1 MELEFLNFE
10 LWQYIVFAGVFF
22 CSCFLQGVI
31 GFGAGA
37 FGIPILF
44 LFVGFP
50 LDTTIA
56 AITIASMTQSGLG
69 AWKLQRSIK
78 WRSTLRPGL
87 VRILFILPGVLLL
100 QWLMAGDDSSVT
112 KVVAESMADDSS
124 VTKVVAESMADE
136 RKQMIQQML
145 GVILILIVVCK
156 RYIRIDEQKELATKW
171 EFIAFSISGVMLGF
185 VGMGGPAVAIWVM
198 FQPWTA
204 KQSRGFLFAMLF
216 YGMIPLAL
224 ILAWRFGASSIDGLI
239 LGALGLP
246 IVFIGT
252 AVGIRIG
259 NRLDRKK
266 LKSYALLALFLIGLS
281 ALLRPLFTS

>member
-1 MELEFLNFE
+1 MEFEFLNFAP
-10 LWQYIVFAGVFF
+10 WQYIVFAGVFF

-44 LFVGFP
+44 FVGFP
-50 LDTTIA
+50 LETTIA
-56 AITIASMTQSGLG
+56 AITVASMTQSGLG
-69 AWKLQRSIK
+69 AWKLHKSIK

-87 VRILFILPGVLLL
+87 IRILFILPGVLLL
-100 QWLMAGDDSSVT
+100 HWLLTRDGDP
-112 KVVAESMADDSS
+112 AEQ
-124 VTKVVAESMADE
+124 
-136 RKQMIQQML
+136 KQMIQQVL

-156 RYIRIDEQKELATKW
+156 RYIKVDEKKELSTKW
-171 EFIAFSISGVMLGF
+171 EIIAFSISGVMLGF
-185 VGMGGPAVAIWVM
+185 IGMGGPAVAIWVM

-224 ILAWRFGASSIDGLI
+224 ILAWKFGESSINGLI
-239 LGALGLP
+239 LGTLGLP
-246 IVFIGT
+246 IVIIGT
-252 AVGIRIG
+252 AVGIRVG

-281 ALLRPLFTS
+281 ALLRPLFTSLIVDQL

>member
-1 MELEFLNFE
+1 METEFLNFD

-44 LFVGFP
+44 FVGFP

-69 AWKLQRSIK
+69 AWKLHESIK
-78 WRSTLRPGL
+78 WRSTLRPGII
-87 VRILFILPGVLLL
+87 RILFILPGVLLL
-100 QWLMAGDDSSVT
+100 QWLMTLDGNPA
-112 KVVAESMADDSS
+112 
-124 VTKVVAESMADE
+124 E
-136 RKQMIQQML
+136 RKQLIQQIL

-156 RYIRIDEQKELATKW
+156 RYIKIDEQKELSTKW
-171 EFIAFSISGVMLGF
+171 EIIAFSISGVMLGF

-224 ILAWRFGASSIDGLI
+224 ILAWRFGATSIDGLI
-239 LGALGLP
+239 LGTLGLP

-266 LKSYALLALFLIGLS
+266 LKSYALLTLFLIGLS
-281 ALLRPLFTS
+281 ALLRPLLMS

>member
-1 MELEFLNFE
+1 MEFEFLNFD

-22 CSCFLQGVI
+22 CSCLLQGVI

-44 LFVGFP
+44 FVGFP

-69 AWKLQRSIK
+69 AWKLQKSIK
-78 WRSTLRPGL
+78 WRSTLRPGF

-100 QWLMAGDDSSVT
+100 QWLMTLEGNP
-112 KVVAESMADDSS
+112 AER
-124 VTKVVAESMADE
+124 TQ
-136 RKQMIQQML
+136 RIQQVL

-156 RYIRIDEQKELATKW
+156 RYIKIDEQKQLATKW
-171 EFIAFSISGVMLGF
+171 EIIAFSISGVMLGF
-185 VGMGGPAVAIWVM
+185 VGMGGPAAAIWVM

-224 ILAWRFGASSIDGLI
+224 ILAWKFGASSLDGLI
-239 LGALGLP
+239 LGTLGLP
-246 IVFIGT
+246 VVFIGT
-252 AVGIRIG
+252 AMGIRIG
-259 NRLDRKK
+259 NRLDRQK
-266 LKSYALLALFLIGLS
+266 LKSYALLALLLIGIS
-281 ALLRPLFTS
+281 ALLRPLLMS

>member
-1 MELEFLNFE
+1 MEFEFLNFD
-10 LWQYIVFAGVFF
+10 LWQYFVFAGVFF

-44 LFVGFP
+44 FVGFP

-69 AWKLQRSIK
+69 AWELRRSIK

-100 QWLMAGDDSSVT
+100 QWLMAFDYDSVT
-112 KVVAESMADDSS
+112 KVVAEA
-124 VTKVVAESMADE
+124 MADE
-136 RKQMIQQML
+136 RKQMIQQVL

-156 RYIRIDEQKELATKW
+156 RYIQIDEQKELATKW
-171 EFIAFSISGVMLGF
+171 EIIAFSISGVMLGF

-239 LGALGLP
+239 LGVLGLP
-246 IVFIGT
+246 IVLIGT

-259 NRLDRKK
+259 NQLDRKK
-266 LKSYALLALFLIGLS
+266 LKSYALLALFLIGSS
-281 ALLRPLFTS
+281 ALLRPLLMN

>member
-1 MELEFLNFE
+1 MGFEFLNFD

-44 LFVGFP
+44 FVGFP

-69 AWKLQRSIK
+69 AWKLHKSIK

-87 VRILFILPGVLLL
+87 IRILFILPGVLLL
-100 QWLMAGDDSSVT
+100 QWLMALDGNP
-112 KVVAESMADDSS
+112 AES
-124 VTKVVAESMADE
+124 
-136 RKQMIQQML
+136 KQMTQQIL
-145 GVILILIVVCK
+145 GVILILIVICK
-156 RYIRIDEQKELATKW
+156 KYIKIDEQQGLTTKW
-171 EFIAFSISGVMLGF
+171 EIIAFSISGVMLGF
-185 VGMGGPAVAIWVM
+185 IGMGGPAVAIWVM

-224 ILAWRFGASSIDGLI
+224 ILAWRFGESSIDGLI
-239 LGALGLP
+239 LGTLGLP
-246 IVFIGT
+246 FVFIGT

-266 LKSYALLALFLIGLS
+266 LKSCALLVLFLIGIS
-281 ALLRPLFTS
+281 ALLRPLFMS

>member
-1 MELEFLNFE
+1 MEFEFLNFD
-10 LWQYIVFAGVFF
+10 LWQYIVFAGVLF

-44 LFVGFP
+44 FADFP

-69 AWKLQRSIK
+69 AWKLQKSIK
-78 WRSTLRPGL
+78 WRSTLRPGF

-100 QWLMAGDDSSVT
+100 QWLLKLDDGLVSE
-112 KVVAESMADDSS
+112 VVAKAMA
-124 VTKVVAESMADE
+124 AE
-136 RKQMIQQML
+136 RKQMIQQVL

-156 RYIRIDEQKELATKW
+156 RYIKIDEQKELATKW
-171 EFIAFSISGVMLGF
+171 EIIAFSISGVMLGF
-185 VGMGGPAVAIWVM
+185 VGMGGPAAAIWVM

-224 ILAWRFGASSIDGLI
+224 ILAWRFGPSSIDGLI

-259 NRLDRKK
+259 NRLDHKK
-266 LKSYALLALFLIGLS
+266 LKSYALLALFLIGIS
-281 ALLRPLFTS
+281 ALLRPLLMS

>member
-1 MELEFLNFE
+1 MEFEFLNFD
-10 LWQYIVFAGVFF
+10 LWQYIIFAGVFF
-22 CSCFLQGVI
+22 CSCLLQGVI

-44 LFVGFP
+44 FVGFP

-69 AWKLQRSIK
+69 AWKLQKSIK
-78 WRSTLRPGL
+78 WRSTLRPGF

-100 QWLMAGDDSSVT
+100 QWLLKLDDGLVSE
-112 KVVAESMADDSS
+112 VVAKAMA
-124 VTKVVAESMADE
+124 AE
-136 RKQMIQQML
+136 RKQMIQQVL

-156 RYIRIDEQKELATKW
+156 RYIKIDEQKELATKW
-171 EFIAFSISGVMLGF
+171 EIIAFSISGVMLGF
-185 VGMGGPAVAIWVM
+185 VGMGGPAAAIWVM

-224 ILAWRFGASSIDGLI
+224 ILAWKFGESSIDGLI
-239 LGALGLP
+239 LGTLGLP
-246 IVFIGT
+246 VVFIGT
-252 AVGIRIG
+252 AMGIRIG

-266 LKSYALLALFLIGLS
+266 LKSYALLALFLIGIS
-281 ALLRPLFTS
+281 ALLRPLFMS

>member
-1 MELEFLNFE
+1 MELEFLNFDT
-10 LWQYIVFAGVFF
+10 WQYVVFAGVLL

-44 LFVGFP
+44 FIGFP

-56 AITIASMTQSGLG
+56 VVTIASMTQSGLG
-69 AWKLQRSIK
+69 AWRLHDSIK

-87 VRILFILPGVLLL
+87 IRILFILPGVLLL
-100 QWLMAGDDSSVT
+100 QWLMTLEVNP
-112 KVVAESMADDSS
+112 V
-124 VTKVVAESMADE
+124 E
-136 RKQMIQQML
+136 RKQLIQQIL
-145 GVILILIVVCK
+145 GAILILIVICK
-156 RYIRIDEQKELATKW
+156 RYIKIDEQQGLTTKW
-171 EFIAFSISGVMLGF
+171 EIIAFSISGVMLGF
-185 VGMGGPAVAIWVM
+185 VGMGGPAMAIWVM

-224 ILAWRFGASSIDGLI
+224 ILAWRFGTSSIDGLI
-239 LGALGLP
+239 LGTLGLP
-246 IVFIGT
+246 IVFVGT
-252 AVGIRIG
+252 EVGIRVG

-266 LKSYALLALFLIGLS
+266 LKSYALLTLFLIGIS
-281 ALLRPLFTS
+281 TLLRPLFMS

>member
-1 MELEFLNFE
+1 MEFEFLNFD

-22 CSCFLQGVI
+22 CSCLLQGVI

-44 LFVGFP
+44 FVGFP

-69 AWKLQRSIK
+69 AWKLQKSIK
-78 WRSTLRPGL
+78 WRSTLRPGF

-100 QWLMAGDDSSVT
+100 QWLLKLDDGLVSE
-112 KVVAESMADDSS
+112 VVAKAMA
-124 VTKVVAESMADE
+124 AE
-136 RKQMIQQML
+136 RKQMIQQVL

-156 RYIRIDEQKELATKW
+156 RYIKIDEQKELATKW
-171 EFIAFSISGVMLGF
+171 EIIAFSISGVMLGF
-185 VGMGGPAVAIWVM
+185 VGMGGPAAAIWVM

-224 ILAWRFGASSIDGLI
+224 ILAWRFGPSSIDGLI
-239 LGALGLP
+239 LGTLGLP
-246 IVFIGT
+246 VVFIGT
-252 AVGIRIG
+252 AMGIRIG

-266 LKSYALLALFLIGLS
+266 LKSYALLALFLIGIS
-281 ALLRPLFTS
+281 ALLRPLFMS

>member
-10 LWQYIVFAGVFF
+10 LWQYVVFAGVFF

-37 FGIPILF
+37 FGIPVLF
-44 LFVGFP
+44 LYAGFP
-50 LDTTIA
+50 IQTAIA

-69 AWKLQRSIK
+69 AWKLHRSIK

-87 VRILFILPGVLLL
+87 IRILFILPGVLLL
-100 QWLMAGDDSSVT
+100 QWLMAVDDG
-112 KVVAESMADDSS
+112 S

-136 RKQMIQQML
+136 RKQMIQQLL

-156 RYIRIDEQKELATKW
+156 RYVKIDAQKELSAKW
-171 EFIAFSISGVMLGF
+171 EIIAFSISGVMLGF

-224 ILAWRFGASSIDGLI
+224 ILAWKFGESSIDGLI
-239 LGALGLP
+239 LGTLGLP

-252 AVGIRIG
+252 SVGIRIG

-266 LKSYALLALFLIGLS
+266 LKSYALLTLFLIGIS
-281 ALLRPLFTS
+281 ALLRPLFMS

>member
-100 QWLMAGDDSSVT
+100 QWLMAG
-112 KVVAESMADDSS
+112 DDSS

-239 LGALGLP
+239 LGTLGLP

>member
-1 MELEFLNFE
+1 MEFDFLNFD
-10 LWQYIVFAGVFF
+10 LWQYIVFAGVLF
-22 CSCFLQGVI
+22 CGCFLQGVI

-44 LFVGFP
+44 FVGFP

-69 AWKLQRSIK
+69 VCKLHKSIK

-87 VRILFILPGVLLL
+87 IRILFILPGVLLL
-100 QWLMAGDDSSVT
+100 QWLLTLDGNPA
-112 KVVAESMADDSS
+112 
-124 VTKVVAESMADE
+124 E
-136 RKQMIQQML
+136 RKQIIQQVL
-145 GVILILIVVCK
+145 GAILILIVICK
-156 RYIRIDEQKELATKW
+156 KYIKIKEQQGLTTKW
-171 EFIAFSISGVMLGF
+171 EIIAFSISGVMLGF
-185 VGMGGPAVAIWVM
+185 IGMGGPAVAIWVM

-224 ILAWRFGASSIDGLI
+224 ILAWRFGESSIDGLI
-239 LGALGLP
+239 LGTLGLP
-246 IVFIGT
+246 FVFIGT

-266 LKSYALLALFLIGLS
+266 LKSCALLILFLIGIS
-281 ALLRPLFTS
+281 ALLRPLFMS

>member
-112 KVVAESMADDSS
+112 KVVAESMAD
-124 VTKVVAESMADE
+124 E

-224 ILAWRFGASSIDGLI
+224 ILAWRFGASSINGLI

>member
-1 MELEFLNFE
+1 MEFEFLNFD

-22 CSCFLQGVI
+22 CSCLLQGVI

-44 LFVGFP
+44 FVGFP

-69 AWKLQRSIK
+69 AWKLQKSIK
-78 WRSTLRPGL
+78 WRSTLRPGF
-87 VRILFILPGVLLL
+87 VRILFILPGDLLL
-100 QWLMAGDDSSVT
+100 QWLMSLEGNPA
-112 KVVAESMADDSS
+112 
-124 VTKVVAESMADE
+124 E
-136 RKQMIQQML
+136 RKQMIQQVL

-156 RYIRIDEQKELATKW
+156 RYIKIDEQKQLATKW
-171 EFIAFSISGVMLGF
+171 EIIAFSISGVMLGF
-185 VGMGGPAVAIWVM
+185 VGMGGPAAAIWVM

-224 ILAWRFGASSIDGLI
+224 ILAWKFGASSLDGLI
-239 LGALGLP
+239 LGTLGLP
-246 IVFIGT
+246 VVFIGT
-252 AVGIRIG
+252 AMGIRIG
-259 NRLDRKK
+259 NRLDRQK
-266 LKSYALLALFLIGLS
+266 LKSYALLALLLIGIS
-281 ALLRPLFTS
+281 ALLRPLLMS

>member
-112 KVVAESMADDSS
+112 KVVAESMAD
-124 VTKVVAESMADE
+124 E

-224 ILAWRFGASSIDGLI
+224 ILAWRFGASSINGLI

-281 ALLRPLFTS
+281 ALLRPLFMS

>member
-1 MELEFLNFE
+1 MEFEFLNFD

-22 CSCFLQGVI
+22 CSCLLQGVI

-44 LFVGFP
+44 FVGFP

-69 AWKLQRSIK
+69 AWKLQKSIK
-78 WRSTLRPGL
+78 WRSTLRPGF

-100 QWLMAGDDSSVT
+100 QWLLKLDDGLVSE
-112 KVVAESMADDSS
+112 VVAKAMA
-124 VTKVVAESMADE
+124 AE
-136 RKQMIQQML
+136 RKQMIQQVL

-156 RYIRIDEQKELATKW
+156 RYIKIDEQKQLATKW
-171 EFIAFSISGVMLGF
+171 EIIAFSISGVMLGF
-185 VGMGGPAVAIWVM
+185 VGMGGPAAAIWVM

-224 ILAWRFGASSIDGLI
+224 ILAWKFGASSLDGLI
-239 LGALGLP
+239 LGTLGLP
-246 IVFIGT
+246 VVFIGT
-252 AVGIRIG
+252 AMGIRIG
-259 NRLDRKK
+259 NRLDRQK
-266 LKSYALLALFLIGLS
+266 LKSYALLALLLIGIS
-281 ALLRPLFTS
+281 ALLRPLLMS

>member
-1 MELEFLNFE
+1 MEFEFLNFD

-22 CSCFLQGVI
+22 CSCLLQGVI

-44 LFVGFP
+44 FVGFP

-69 AWKLQRSIK
+69 AWKLQKSIK
-78 WRSTLRPGL
+78 WRSTLRPGF

-100 QWLMAGDDSSVT
+100 QWLMTLEGNPA
-112 KVVAESMADDSS
+112 
-124 VTKVVAESMADE
+124 E
-136 RKQMIQQML
+136 RKQMIQQVL

-156 RYIRIDEQKELATKW
+156 RYIKIDEQKQLATKW
-171 EFIAFSISGVMLGF
+171 EIIAFSISGVMLGF
-185 VGMGGPAVAIWVM
+185 VGMGGPAAAIWVM

-224 ILAWRFGASSIDGLI
+224 ILAWKFGASSLDGLI
-239 LGALGLP
+239 LGTLGLP
-246 IVFIGT
+246 VVFIGT
-252 AVGIRIG
+252 AMGIRIG
-259 NRLDRKK
+259 NRLDRQK
-266 LKSYALLALFLIGLS
+266 LKSYALLALLLIGIS
-281 ALLRPLFTS
+281 ALLRPLLMS

>member
-112 KVVAESMADDSS
+112 KVVAESMAD
-124 VTKVVAESMADE
+124 E

-224 ILAWRFGASSIDGLI
+224 ILAWRFGASSINGLI

-266 LKSYALLALFLIGLS
+266 LKS
-281 ALLRPLFTS
+281 

>member
-1 MELEFLNFE
+1 MEFEFLNID

-22 CSCFLQGVI
+22 CSCLLQGVI
-31 GFGAGA
+31 GVGAGA
-37 FGIPILF
+37 FGLPILF
-44 LFVGFP
+44 FVGFP

-69 AWKLQRSIK
+69 AWKLQKSIK
-78 WRSTLRPGL
+78 WRSTLRPGF

-100 QWLMAGDDSSVT
+100 QWLLKLDDGLVSE
-112 KVVAESMADDSS
+112 VVAKAMA
-124 VTKVVAESMADE
+124 AE
-136 RKQMIQQML
+136 RKQMIQQVL

-156 RYIRIDEQKELATKW
+156 RYIKIDEQKELATKW
-171 EFIAFSISGVMLGF
+171 EIIAFSISGVMLGF
-185 VGMGGPAVAIWVM
+185 VGMGGPAAAIWVM

-224 ILAWRFGASSIDGLI
+224 ILAWRFGPSSIDGLI

-259 NRLDRKK
+259 NRLDHKK
-266 LKSYALLALFLIGLS
+266 LKSYALLALFLIGIS
-281 ALLRPLFTS
+281 ALLRPLFMS

>member
-1 MELEFLNFE
+1 MEFEFLNFD

-22 CSCFLQGVI
+22 CSCLLQGVI

-44 LFVGFP
+44 FVGFP

-69 AWKLQRSIK
+69 AWKLQKSIK
-78 WRSTLRPGL
+78 WRSTLRPGF

-100 QWLMAGDDSSVT
+100 QWLLKLDDGLVSE
-112 KVVAESMADDSS
+112 VVAKAMA
-124 VTKVVAESMADE
+124 AE
-136 RKQMIQQML
+136 RKQMIQQVL

-156 RYIRIDEQKELATKW
+156 RYIKIDEQKELATKW
-171 EFIAFSISGVMLGF
+171 EIIAFSISGVMLGF
-185 VGMGGPAVAIWVM
+185 VGMGGPAAAIWVM

-224 ILAWRFGASSIDGLI
+224 ILAWKFGESSIDGLI
-239 LGALGLP
+239 LGTLGLP
-246 IVFIGT
+246 VVFIGT
-252 AVGIRIG
+252 AMGIRIG

-266 LKSYALLALFLIGLS
+266 LKSYALLALFLIGIS
-281 ALLRPLFTS
+281 ALLRPLFMS

>member
-1 MELEFLNFE
+1 METEFLNFD

-44 LFVGFP
+44 FVGFP

-69 AWKLQRSIK
+69 AWKLHKSIK

-87 VRILFILPGVLLL
+87 IRILFILPGVLLL
-100 QWLMAGDDSSVT
+100 QWLMPLDGNPA
-112 KVVAESMADDSS
+112 
-124 VTKVVAESMADE
+124 E
-136 RKQMIQQML
+136 RKQLIQQIL

-156 RYIRIDEQKELATKW
+156 RYIKIDEQKELSTKW
-171 EFIAFSISGVMLGF
+171 EIIAFSISGVMLGF

-224 ILAWRFGASSIDGLI
+224 ILAWRFGATSIDGLI
-239 LGALGLP
+239 LGTLGLP

-266 LKSYALLALFLIGLS
+266 LKSYALLTLFLIGLS
-281 ALLRPLFTS
+281 ALLRPLLMS

>member
-1 MELEFLNFE
+1 MEFEFLNFD
-10 LWQYIVFAGVFF
+10 LWQYIIFAGVFF
-22 CSCFLQGVI
+22 CSCLLQGVI

-44 LFVGFP
+44 FVGFP
-50 LDTTIA
+50 LETTIA
-56 AITIASMTQSGLG
+56 AITIASMAQSGLG
-69 AWKLQRSIK
+69 AWKLHKSIK
-78 WRSTLRPGL
+78 WRSTLRPGF

-100 QWLMAGDDSSVT
+100 QWLLKLDDGLVSE
-112 KVVAESMADDSS
+112 VVAKAMA
-124 VTKVVAESMADE
+124 AE
-136 RKQMIQQML
+136 RKQMIQQVL

-156 RYIRIDEQKELATKW
+156 RYIKIDEQKELATKW
-171 EFIAFSISGVMLGF
+171 EIIAFSISGVMLGF
-185 VGMGGPAVAIWVM
+185 VGMGGPAAAIWVM

-224 ILAWRFGASSIDGLI
+224 ILAWRFGPSSIDGLI

-259 NRLDRKK
+259 NRLDHKK
-266 LKSYALLALFLIGLS
+266 LKSYALLALFLIGIS
-281 ALLRPLFTS
+281 ALLRPLLMS

>member
-1 MELEFLNFE
+1 MEFEFLNFD
-10 LWQYIVFAGVFF
+10 LWQYIIFAGVFF
-22 CSCFLQGVI
+22 CSCLLQGVI

-44 LFVGFP
+44 FVGFP

-69 AWKLQRSIK
+69 AWKLQKSIK
-78 WRSTLRPGL
+78 WRSTLRPGF

-100 QWLMAGDDSSVT
+100 QWLLKLDDGLVSE
-112 KVVAESMADDSS
+112 VVAKAMA
-124 VTKVVAESMADE
+124 AE
-136 RKQMIQQML
+136 RKQMIQQVL

-156 RYIRIDEQKELATKW
+156 RYIKIDEQKELATKW
-171 EFIAFSISGVMLGF
+171 EIIAFSISGVMLGF
-185 VGMGGPAVAIWVM
+185 VGMGGPAAAIWVM

-224 ILAWRFGASSIDGLI
+224 ILAWRFGPSSIDGLI

-259 NRLDRKK
+259 NRLDHKK
-266 LKSYALLALFLIGLS
+266 LKSYALLALFLIGIS
-281 ALLRPLFTS
+281 ALLRPLLMS

>member
-10 LWQYIVFAGVFF
+10 LWQYVVFAGVFF

-37 FGIPILF
+37 FGIPVLF
-44 LFVGFP
+44 LYAGFP
-50 LDTTIA
+50 IQTAIA

-69 AWKLQRSIK
+69 AWKLHRSIK

-100 QWLMAGDDSSVT
+100 QWLMAVDDG
-112 KVVAESMADDSS
+112 S

-136 RKQMIQQML
+136 RKQMIQQLL

-156 RYIRIDEQKELATKW
+156 RYVRIDEQKELATKW
-171 EFIAFSISGVMLGF
+171 EIIAFSISGVMLGF

-259 NRLDRKK
+259 NRLDRQK
-266 LKSYALLALFLIGLS
+266 LKSYALLALFLIGIS
-281 ALLRPLFTS
+281 ALLRPLLMN

>member
-1 MELEFLNFE
+1 MEFEFLNFD

-22 CSCFLQGVI
+22 CSCLLQGVI

-44 LFVGFP
+44 FVGFP

-69 AWKLQRSIK
+69 AWKLQKSIK
-78 WRSTLRPGL
+78 WRSTLRPGF

-100 QWLMAGDDSSVT
+100 QWLLKLDDGLVSE
-112 KVVAESMADDSS
+112 VVAKAMA
-124 VTKVVAESMADE
+124 AE
-136 RKQMIQQML
+136 RKQMIQQVL

-156 RYIRIDEQKELATKW
+156 RYIKIDEQKQLATKW
-171 EFIAFSISGVMLGF
+171 EIIAFSISGVMLGF
-185 VGMGGPAVAIWVM
+185 VGMGGPAAAIWVM

-224 ILAWRFGASSIDGLI
+224 ILAWKFGASSLDGLI
-239 LGALGLP
+239 LGTLGLP
-246 IVFIGT
+246 VVFIGT
-252 AVGIRIG
+252 AMGIRIG

-266 LKSYALLALFLIGLS
+266 LKSYALLALFLIGIS
-281 ALLRPLFTS
+281 ALLRPLFMS

>member
-100 QWLMAGDDSSVT
+100 QWLMAG
-112 KVVAESMADDSS
+112 DDSS

>member
-1 MELEFLNFE
+1 MEFEFLNFD
-10 LWQYIVFAGVFF
+10 LWQYFVFAGTFF

-44 LFVGFP
+44 FAGFP

-69 AWKLQRSIK
+69 AWKLHQSIK

-87 VRILFILPGVLLL
+87 IRILFILPGVLLL
-100 QWLMAGDDSSVT
+100 QWLMTLDGNP
-112 KVVAESMADDSS
+112 E
-124 VTKVVAESMADE
+124 E
-136 RKQMIQQML
+136 RKQMIQQVL

-156 RYIRIDEQKELATKW
+156 RYIKIDEQKELSTKW
-171 EFIAFSISGVMLGF
+171 EIIAFSISGVMLGF

-239 LGALGLP
+239 LGTLGLP

-252 AVGIRIG
+252 AAGIQIG
-259 NRLDRKK
+259 NRLDRQK
-266 LKSYALLALFLIGLS
+266 LKSYALLTLFLIGLS
-281 ALLRPLFTS
+281 ALLRPLFMS